1 MRISDWSS
9 DVCSSDLAGPI
20 RQYARHHA
28 LDLSQAGID
37 QCTVK
42 IDEGLAG
49 GGFVVDQHQR
59 TGIQHHFPNI
69 GIDRQMNEMS
79 AGVRSEERREGKEC
93 VRTCRSRWSP
103 YQEKKKKNKTNE

>member
-79 AGVRSEERREGKEC
+79 AGVAMLFF
-93 VRTCRSRWSP
+93 
-103 YQEKKKKNKTNE
+103 KTGEQFIARNRKSTRLNSSH